1 MSDAVNRAL
10 LAMLAQAQTAGE
22 DDTRTGEDAVDKANE
37 RAQPDRAAAEC
48 RERVLDHCTVRVE
61 ALEGEQARLRRAMAA
76 GGFDPDPDRPI
87 PPGELAAA
95 RARLARLEATN
106 AALLQLIGLTLMRDA
121 SGAVALRTKNDIAMS
136 LPRAREREIR
146 HLLKVAEVNLD

>member
-22 DDTRTGEDAVDKANE
+22 DDTRNGEGVMDKANE
-37 RAQPDRAAAEC
+37 RAQPDRAGAES

-76 GGFDPDPDRPI
+76 GGLDPDRPI

-95 RARLARLEATN
+95 RARLARLEAAN

-146 HLLKVAEVNLD
+146 RLLKVAEVNLD